1 VLFLLAHSGGIGAG
15 ETGVLLLA
23 VLDAL
28 LAIGQ
33 SWAEGARSAE
43 RCYRVATQVI
53 AMAGNRKSYRLI
65 RITMYMQAGLSG
77 STRRSQFV

>member
-33 SWAEGARSAE
+33 SWVEGARSGE
-43 RCYRVATQVI
+43 RCYGVATQVI
-53 AMAGNRKSYRLI
+53 AMAGNRKSYWLI
-65 RITMYMQAGLSG
+65 RITMYMQADLSG
-77 STRRSQFV
+77 GTRRSQFV